1 MTINKTPR
9 LIKKTSVLF
18 SDWKLSRN
26 PGSGLSY
33 ESMSVLKLVLKSIK
47 ILYNGKAFI
56 GYWCFGAFWS
66 ANNLPWPWPCTTD
79 LASNFLTK
87 WQFWQLTLK
96 WLSRARAQDK
106 TKQYYCCFFFPF
118 LQDFIQLCDSR
129 IRDSCEIGFRVQFNA
144 EFPRQVMNFPI

>member
-106 TKQYYCCFFFPF
+106 TKQYYCCFFFLF
-118 LQDFIQLCDSR
+118 CKILFNYAIQGFA
-129 IRDSCEIGFRVQFNA
+129 IRAKSVFACNLTRNSLV
-144 EFPRQVMNFPI
+144 R